1 MREAMRVILYL
12 LGLTAAIPVFGQ
24 DASLLRYEGPDRVQK
39 VIAAAQKEG
48 SFTLYT
54 SFAEKDLPPLVGAFE
69 KRYGIKVKVW
79 RSASEKVLQR
89 TLTEATGRRY
99 EVDAIHTS
107 ALEMEALHREKILQ
121 QVAPPASADLLAGA
135 LRPHR
140 EWTATYLSV
149 WVQAYNTGLLKKE
162 DLPRTYQDLLD
173 PKWKGK
179 LGMEAAVPEWYS
191 TVVMD
196 MGEEKGIRFFREL
209 IARNG
214 LSVRSGHTLLNNLV
228 IAGDVA
234 LALTVYQYMPA
245 AAKRKGAPIDWF
257 VLEPAVARMSG
268 VGIAARAPHP
278 NAALLFYEFM
288 LSTEAQ
294 QLLLSMDYIPT
305 TRKLPSPLADR
316 RLTLVDP
323 AVAMDQRDKWLK
335 SFEDVVIRRVSQ

>member
-1 MREAMRVILYL
+1 MRRLVLCLAVW
-12 LGLTAAIPVFGQ
+12 AAALPVFAQ

-39 VIAAAQKEG
+39 AIAAAQQEG

-69 KRYGIKVKVW
+69 KRYGIKVKLW

-89 TLTEATGRRY
+89 TLTESTGRRY
-99 EVDAIHTS
+99 EVDAVHTS

-121 QVAPPASADLLAGA
+121 RVAPPHSAELLAGA

-149 WVQAYNTGLLKKE
+149 WVQAYNTNLVKRD

-173 PKWKGK
+173 PKWKGR
-179 LGMEAAVPEWYS
+179 LGMEAAVPEWYA
-191 TVVMD
+191 TVVMG

-209 IARNG
+209 VGRNG
-214 LSVRSGHTLLNNLV
+214 ISVRSGHSLLNNLV

-234 LALTVYQYMPA
+234 LALTVYQYMPE

-268 VGIAARAPHP
+268 IGIARRAPHP

-288 LSTEAQ
+288 LSAEAQ

-305 TRKLPSPLADR
+305 ATKVPSPLANR

-335 SFEDVVIRRVSQ
+335 SFEDVLIKRSGQ